1 MPLWLF
7 ANIRLNF
14 FLVIARLQALF
25 SRGQERE
32 FRGMLR
38 NLLGFWPG
46 NITLYR
52 KAFTHSSAANQ
63 SKATETPKQSYERL
77 EFLGDAVLSSVIA
90 DYLFKKFPFKDEGF
104 LTKMRSRIVSRQQL
118 GKLALKFGVDRFII
132 AEQGLAGKS
141 NSINGDV
148 FEALIGAIFIDKGYS
163 FTSDFINETI
173 LRYHMDIDEIE
184 ANDYDFKSK
193 LIEWAQKGRKD
204 LRFNLVEETGA
215 GQFKMYTIE
224 VTIDGAPCG
233 RAQHQSKKRAEQEA
247 AGICLGTLGIS

>member
-1 MPLWLF
+1 M
-7 ANIRLNF
+7 ANLK
-14 FLVIARLQALF
+14 ALF
-25 SRGQERE
+25 ERGPDKACR
-32 FRGMLR
+32 RTLR

-46 NITLYR
+46 NLSLYR

-63 SKATETPKQSYERL
+63 SKGKDGPRESYERL

-148 FEALIGAIFIDKGYS
+148 FEALI
-163 FTSDFINETI
+163 
-173 LRYHMDIDEIE
+173 EI
-184 ANDYDFKSK
+184 
-193 LIEWAQKGRKD
+193 
-204 LRFNLVEETGA
+204 
-215 GQFKMYTIE
+215 
-224 VTIDGAPCG
+224 
-233 RAQHQSKKRAEQEA
+233 
-247 AGICLGTLGIS
+247 

>member
-1 MPLWLF
+1 
-7 ANIRLNF
+7 
-14 FLVIARLQALF
+14 VISRLQALF
-25 SRGQERE
+25 SSGQDKE
-32 FRGMLR
+32 FRNLLR

-46 NITLYR
+46 NISLYR

-63 SKATETPKQSYERL
+63 TKANEMPRESYERL

-118 GKLALKFGVDRFII
+118 GKLAVKFGVDRFIQ
-132 AEQGLAGKS
+132 AESGLAGRS

-148 FEALIGAIFIDKGYS
+148 FEALIGAIYIDKGYPY
-163 FTSDFINETI
+163 TAKFINETI

-184 ANDYDFKSK
+184 ANDHDYKSK
-193 LIEWAQKGRKD
+193 LIEWAQKGRKE

-215 GQFKMYTIE
+215 GQFKVYTVEIT
-224 VTIDGAPCG
+224 VDGKPCG
-233 RAQHQSKKRAEQEA
+233 RSQHQSKKRAEQEA
-247 AGICLGTLGIS
+247 AGICLTTLGI